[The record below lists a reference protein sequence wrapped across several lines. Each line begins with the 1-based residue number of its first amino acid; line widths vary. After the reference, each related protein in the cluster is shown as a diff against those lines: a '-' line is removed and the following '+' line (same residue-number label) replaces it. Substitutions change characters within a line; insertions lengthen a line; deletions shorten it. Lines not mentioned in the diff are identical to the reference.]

1 MQTDQEVTMRNDTI
15 DSFPRALAARVPAP
29 GGGATAAL
37 HAAQAAAL
45 VAMVACYSDGPR
57 YAEHAEEI
65 TQVRDT
71 ADVLRE
77 RALDLAE
84 RDVEAFTAVTDAYR
98 LPKGTEGEA
107 EQRSRAIAE
116 AVLGA
121 SRPPADVV
129 TTAGS
134 VLDLAERLL
143 PLGNRNVVSDVAAA
157 AEAARAAATT
167 ARVNIDINLGGIL
180 DADAHDELREAC
192 QLVDELAARAEK
204 VTAAVRAELA

>member
-1 MQTDQEVTMRNDTI
+1 M
-15 DSFPRALAARVPAP
+15 
-29 GGGATAAL
+29 
-37 HAAQAAAL
+37 
-45 VAMVACYSDGPR
+45 
-57 YAEHAEEI
+57 
-65 TQVRDT
+65 RDT
-71 ADVLRE
+71 ADVQ

-143 PLGNRNVVSDVAAA
+143 PLGNRNVVSDVVAA

-167 ARVNIDINLGGIL
+167 ARVHLGGIV
-180 DADAHDELREAC
+180 DADAPDELREAC
-192 QLVDELAARAEK
+192 QGSMSSRRVPR
-204 VTAAVRAELA
+204 R

>member
-1 MQTDQEVTMRNDTI
+1 MRNETV
-15 DSFPRALAARVPAP
+15 AASCRRSPRVPAP
-29 GGGATAAL
+29 DGGATAAL
-37 HAAQAAAL
+37 HAAQAAPL
-45 VAMVACYSDGPR
+45 VARVARNSDGPR

-77 RALDLAE
+77 RALDFAE

-107 EQRSRAIAE
+107 EQRSRPIAE

-129 TTAGS
+129 TTAGAI
-134 VLDLAERLL
+134 VE
-143 PLGNRNVVSDVAAA
+143 
-157 AEAARAAATT
+157 
-167 ARVNIDINLGGIL
+167 
-180 DADAHDELREAC
+180 
-192 QLVDELAARAEK
+192 
-204 VTAAVRAELA
+204 